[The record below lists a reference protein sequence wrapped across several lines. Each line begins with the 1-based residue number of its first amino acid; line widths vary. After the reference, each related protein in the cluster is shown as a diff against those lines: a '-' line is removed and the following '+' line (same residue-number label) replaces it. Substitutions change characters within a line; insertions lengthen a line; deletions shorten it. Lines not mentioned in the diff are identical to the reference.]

1 MQCVLLA
8 ELAILVK
15 FDSVWIV
22 FLVFVGLI
30 VATLALGAGQRYC
43 IAHLMHS
50 LLIHIITHSKMSL
63 I

>member
-8 ELAILVK
+8 EPAILVK
-15 FDSVWIV
+15 FESVRVV

-30 VATLALGAGQRYC
+30 VATLALGAGQRNC

-50 LLIHIITHSKMSL
+50 LLIEIIICLTKCH
-63 I
+63 

>member
-15 FDSVWIV
+15 FDSIRIIL
-22 FLVFVGLI
+22 FVFVGLI
-30 VATLALGAGQRYC
+30 VATLALGAGQRNR

-50 LLIHIITHSKMSL
+50 LLNKYYNI
-63 I
+63 